1 MSDGASRQRLRF
13 ADDSCL
19 RPCDAGEEWLRDER
33 LDQETSREE
42 HGVIVIESSS
52 SMDAGTADSASA
64 EAMADR
70 RSSES
75 EGRSIADGVS
85 RQLDPRWI
93 MVQRVHFAILLIIL
107 AAVSFVGVLMVWA
120 ASGILV
126 LGLLLL
132 PLWLI
137 AIGALGWHLQR
148 WPAISYRH
156 TSYRVDEAG
165 LEIVR
170 GVYWRTTTNVPRS
183 RIQHTDVSQGPLER
197 RYSLGTLVVYT
208 AGTHHSEVTLSGLEF
223 TIAQRIRTHLLPG
236 DQGDAV

>member
-33 LDQETSREE
+33 LEQETSREE

-52 SMDAGTADSASA
+52 SMDPGTADQ
-64 EAMADR
+64 
-70 RSSES
+70 
-75 EGRSIADGVS
+75 IADGVS

-107 AAVSFVGVLMVWA
+107 AAVSFVGVLMVWV

-183 RIQHTDVSQGPLER
+183 RIQHTDVSQWPLER

>member
-1 MSDGASRQRLRF
+1 MSDGASGQRLGF
-13 ADDSCL
+13 ADNSCL
-19 RPCDAGEEWLRDER
+19 SPGDGRQEWLRDER
-33 LDQETSREE
+33 LEQETSREE

-52 SMDAGTADSASA
+52 SMDSGTADA
-64 EAMADR
+64 
-70 RSSES
+70 
-75 EGRSIADGVS
+75 IADGVS

-93 MVQRVHFAILLIIL
+93 MVQRVHFAILLVIL
-107 AAVSFVGVLMVWA
+107 ATVSFAGVLVIWA

-126 LGLLLL
+126 LGLLLV
-132 PLWLI
+132 PLWLT
-137 AIGALGWHLQR
+137 ALGALGWLLQR

-165 LEIVR
+165 LEITR

-197 RYSLGTLVVYT
+197 RYSLGSLVVYT

-223 TIAQRIRTHLLPG
+223 TIAQRIRAHLLPR